1 METPVDPFPV
11 GWFSVGQA
19 AGLRAGEVRPLRQH
33 GRHLVLWRDESGEA
47 HLLDPYCVHLGA
59 HLGYGGQVVG
69 NTLRCPFHAWRY
81 DGNGRCAEIP
91 YSDRSLTNLPAV
103 RGYPVQEHSGQLMAW
118 FSDDGVPRWRLPEL
132 PQLADPGWTSVFET
146 HTWEVP
152 TVWREIA
159 ENGIDLTHFHYLHGV
174 EGISELV
181 FSSTEGPVWRSRCEH
196 MVRTPLGSRPAS
208 FDYELH
214 GPGYGWL
221 RFTIEGAA
229 EIVFLITIVPIEVRL
244 LELTFHFL
252 RRITGD
258 PGRQEMTGALVRE
271 VIDQI
276 TDDVPIWTHKIIK
289 DPPMLARGD
298 GPIAQLRRWSASF
311 SRAEM
316 SGPHGLGPDLATG
329 RGGAV
334 LPRSGGLS
342 SDLAAGYGGGVPAE
356 PGGGSVPPRRQP
368 RADRALTAAAHR
380 EPGE

>member
-11 GWFSVGQA
+11 GWFSLGQA

-69 NTLRCPFHAWRY
+69 NTLRCPFH
-81 DGNGRCAEIP
+81 
-91 YSDRSLTNLPAV
+91 
-103 RGYPVQEHSGQLMAW
+103 EHSGQLMAW

-174 EGISELV
+174 EGMSELI
-181 FSSTEGPVWRSRCEH
+181 FSSADGPVWRSRCEH
-196 MVRTPLGSRPAS
+196 IVRTPLGSRPAS

-229 EIVFLITIVPIEVRL
+229 EIVF
-244 LELTFHFL
+244 
-252 RRITGD
+252 
-258 PGRQEMTGALVRE
+258 
-271 VIDQI
+271 
-276 TDDVPIWTHKIIK
+276 
-289 DPPMLARGD
+289 
-298 GPIAQLRRWSASF
+298 
-311 SRAEM
+311 
-316 SGPHGLGPDLATG
+316 
-329 RGGAV
+329 
-334 LPRSGGLS
+334 
-342 SDLAAGYGGGVPAE
+342 
-356 PGGGSVPPRRQP
+356 
-368 RADRALTAAAHR
+368 
-380 EPGE
+380 

>member
-47 HLLDPYCVHLGA
+47 HLLD
-59 HLGYGGQVVG
+59 
-69 NTLRCPFHAWRY
+69 
-81 DGNGRCAEIP
+81 
-91 YSDRSLTNLPAV
+91 
-103 RGYPVQEHSGQLMAW
+103 
-118 FSDDGVPRWRLPEL
+118 
-132 PQLADPGWTSVFET
+132 
-146 HTWEVP
+146 VP

-174 EGISELV
+174 EGVSELV
-181 FSSTEGPVWRSRCEH
+181 FGSAEGPVWRSRCEH
-196 MVRTPLGSRPAS
+196 AVRTPLGSRPAS

-252 RRITGD
+252 RRITDD
-258 PGRQEMTGALVRE
+258 PGRREMTGALVRE

-311 SRAEM
+311 SRA
-316 SGPHGLGPDLATG
+316 
-329 RGGAV
+329 
-334 LPRSGGLS
+334 
-342 SDLAAGYGGGVPAE
+342 
-356 PGGGSVPPRRQP
+356 
-368 RADRALTAAAHR
+368 DRTLTAAAH
-380 EPGE
+380 GESGE